1 MLSISKPDPSCPTI
15 SACPTISL
23 SALRP
28 PPAGRSVQ
36 VCPPCPDLCR
46 LLSAFGPTPWERHA
60 SPAHAGC
67 GPRAACA
74 RPPSSPLRPG
84 RRSQGGGPKAE
95 GRRHKSGQGGQTW
108 TLRPAGGGRRADK
121 LMVGL
126 ALMVG
131 QEGPGWEVEIS
142 TLRAAWRSSPPP
154 LFVPNSLVWISHSQI
169 SIHCERKGARL
180 GGMALRE
187 LMLSIS
193 KPDPSC
199 PTISACPTISLSALR
214 PPPAG
219 RSVQVCPPRPDLCR
233 LLSAFGPTPWERHA
247 SPAQA
252 GCGPRAACARLP
264 SSPLRPGRRSQGV
277 GPKAE
282 RRRHKSGRGGQT
294 WTLRPAGGGR
304 RADKLM
310 VGLALMVGQEGS
322 GLKVEISTLRAAWR
336 SSPPPLFVPNSLV
349 WISHSQITIHC
360 ERKGA
365 RLGGMALR
373 ELMLSISKP
382 DPSCPTI
389 SANPTISLSALRP
402 PPAGRSVQ
410 VCPPRPDLCRLLS
423 AFGPTPWERR
433 PGRNGEEG
441 RRAQAARGPHP
452 AWAGLACR
460 SQGVGPKA
468 ERRRHKSGRGGQTWT
483 LRPAGGGRRADKLM
497 VGQALM
503 VGQGGS
509 GLKVEISTLRAAW
522 RSSPPPLFVP
532 NSLVWISH
540 SQISIHCERKG
551 ARLGGMALREL
562 MLSGASVQGVRFWPG
577 RADEGRTD

>member
-1 MLSISKPDPSCPTI
+1 VGRGRGLAPEGEERGEAQAAQGPHLTG
-15 SACPTISL
+15 AG
-23 SALRP
+23 
-28 PPAGRSVQ
+28 PA
-36 VCPPCPDLCR
+36 
-46 LLSAFGPTPWERHA
+46 RH
-60 SPAHAGC
+60 PEGV
-67 GPRAACA
+67 
-74 RPPSSPLRPG
+74 
-84 RRSQGGGPKAE
+84 GPKAE
-95 GRRHKSGQGGQTW
+95 RRRHKSGQGGQTW

-131 QEGPGWEVEIS
+131 QEGSGLEMGSRTMRARDRAGRGRFPFKRGACGDRGRGAAGEVGR
-142 TLRAAWRSSPPP
+142 TTKKCR
-154 LFVPNSLVWISHSQI
+154 
-169 SIHCERKGARL
+169 
-180 GGMALRE
+180 LRE
-187 LMLSIS
+187 LLTPLQTRELYS
-193 KPDPSC
+193 KPDPPC
-199 PTISACPTISLSALR
+199 PTISANPTISLSALR

-252 GCGPRAACARLP
+252 GCGPRAACARAP

-468 ERRRHKSGRGGQTWT
+468 EGRRHKSGQGGQTWT

-497 VGQALM
+497 VGLALM
-503 VGQGGS
+503 VGQEGS
-509 GLKVEISTLRAAW
+509 GLEMESRTPRARDRAG
-522 RSSPPPLFVP
+522 RGRFPFK
-532 NSLVWISH
+532 
-540 SQISIHCERKG
+540 RG
-551 ARLGGMALREL
+551 A
-562 MLSGASVQGVRFWPG
+562 
-577 RADEGRTD
+577 